1 MRRTLKVLETKRMK
15 IFNDN
20 YTYFQEL
27 KQKLL
32 ISSQITIA
40 YNWKKYIKHIKTLEY
55 LDQLEK

>member
-1 MRRTLKVLETKRMK
+1 MK